1 MKLILTF
8 KISSCFVLS
17 FKSYC
22 DVNSFNVVSFSK
34 FKVNIWFFQLSCNSD
49 VLVSNALY
57 FSNSVTIFSL
67 WIFSKS

>member
-34 FKVNIWFFQLSCNSD
+34 FKVNI
-49 VLVSNALY
+49 
-57 FSNSVTIFSL
+57 
-67 WIFSKS
+67 